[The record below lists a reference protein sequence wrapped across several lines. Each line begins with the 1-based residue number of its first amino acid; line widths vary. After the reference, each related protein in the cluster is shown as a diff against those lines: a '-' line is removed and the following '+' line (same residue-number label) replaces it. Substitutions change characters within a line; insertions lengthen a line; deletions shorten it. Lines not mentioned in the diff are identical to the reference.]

1 MKNSSHLPLV
11 KHSKINKGIILNKS
25 IKALVI
31 GLTLAT
37 ASLSSIAAEAAQK
50 VGYVNTGKVFQ
61 ALPQRE
67 VALKKIQAEFKD
79 RAQELQQ
86 METDIKAKVDK
97 LKRDNSL
104 MSTEEVNQLR
114 IEIGQLDSGYKIKGQ
129 AFKQATAK
137 REAEENQKLLTIIG
151 EAVNKVAEKEK
162 FDLIIDSQ
170 ALRYGKPDFDISDK
184 VIKAIK

>member
-1 MKNSSHLPLV
+1 M
-11 KHSKINKGIILNKS
+11 NKS

-37 ASLSSIAAEAAQK
+37 ASLSSMAVEAAQK

-67 VALKKIQAEFKD
+67 VALQKIQAEFKD
-79 RAQELQQ
+79 RAQELKKI
-86 METDIKAKVDK
+86 ETDIKAKAEK
-97 LKRDNSL
+97 LKRDSSL
-104 MSTEEVNQLR
+104 MSRDEVDQLR
-114 IEIGQLDSGYKIKGQ
+114 IELSQLDSSYKIKGQ

-137 REAEENQKLLTIIG
+137 REAEENQKLLKIIG

-162 FDLIIDSQ
+162 YDLIIDSQ
-170 ALRYGKPDFDISDK
+170 ALRFGKADFDISDQ